1 MAYARSYMD
10 HSGAWWSYPVYA
22 AGFVVA
28 KMSPDDLLLTLS
40 IVAVLVRLGIDTP
53 TLVDKYSPKVEKI
66 VNWLKRP
73 FE

>member
-1 MAYARSYMD
+1 MAYARSNMD
-10 HSGAWWSYPVYA
+10 HSGAWWSYPVYS
-22 AGFVVA
+22 AGLIVA
-28 KMSPDDLLLTLS
+28 KLSPDDLLLTLS